1 MGKARILVVEGEST
15 LAESVKNRLL
25 DLGYPG
31 PEVVS
36 SGEEAVKKILQS
48 QPDLVLM
55 DFSAGRTDEVGLG
68 EQIRDR
74 FRIPVVYLPTDGDAC
89 ALRGAKGA
97 EPLSYVLKP
106 FEGRELEMGIE
117 MALYKHRVEEEYKQA
132 EETLREKEAFN
143 FALFEY
149 NPVET
154 IGVDLEGRIV
164 NLNLARRK
172 ASGRLPRIGDLMY
185 RDFAGSHTI
194 DMRAELMEC
203 IKAGRMKKFPEQT
216 YGDKI
221 LSITISPFVKGAI
234 ITSEDITHRKRAEEA
249 LRESEEKYRI
259 LVDQSNEAIFI
270 GQDGVIKFSN
280 PSTLSFGYSAEEL
293 ARIPFS
299 DLIHPEDREMVVERY
314 RKRLQGEE
322 VSNTYTFRFLNR
334 SGEELWAQL
343 NVARI
348 TWEGR
353 PATLNFLR
361 DITPLKKLEIQ
372 FQQAQKM
379 EAIGTLAGGIAHD
392 FNNLLM
398 GIQGYISL
406 MLFNVDRSHPHYEN
420 LKRIED
426 HVRNGASLTSQLL
439 GFARRGKYEV
449 KPADLNEIL
458 QRSSEMFERTRKEI
472 KIFRKFQKDIWPVE
486 VDRGQIEQVLL
497 NLYVN
502 AWQAMPEGGN
512 LYLET
517 KNVTLGPDDAKPFWL
532 QPGKYVKVSVTDTGV
547 GMEERMQQRI
557 FEPFFTT
564 KEMGRGT
571 GLGLASAYGI
581 VKNHGGFINVSSEI
595 GHGSTFNI
603 YLPPSERALKDAKK
617 IYSEEIP
624 RGTET
629 VLLVDDENTITE
641 VIEKALTMM
650 GYKVFLAS
658 DGEKALEVYR
668 KNQDAIAVVILDM
681 IMPGISGGKT
691 YDLLKE
697 INPGVKVLLS
707 SGYSEDG
714 EAARIMSRGCDGF
727 IQKPF
732 GIKELSQKIR
742 EILDKK

>member
-1 MGKARILVVEGEST
+1 MGKAQILVVAREGTVADRIKE
-15 LAESVKNRLL
+15 RLL

-36 SGEEAVKKILQS
+36 SREEALNKIFQS

-55 DFSAGRTDEVGLG
+55 DFFAGRMEEVKVG
-68 EQIRDR
+68 EEIWER
-74 FRIPVVYLPTDGDAC
+74 FQIPVVYMATHGDAA
-89 ALRGAKGA
+89 ALPKTTGA
-97 EPLSYVLKP
+97 EVLGYVLKP
-106 FEGRELEMGIE
+106 FEGRELQMAIE
-117 MALYKHRVEEEYKQA
+117 MALYRRRVEEEHKQA
-132 EETLREKEAFN
+132 EEALKEKEAFN

-154 IGVDLEGRIV
+154 IVVDLEGRIV
-164 NLNLARRK
+164 NFNLARRK
-172 ASGRLPRIGDLMY
+172 ASGRLPRVGDLMY

-203 IKAGRMKKFPEQT
+203 IKSGRMKKFPEQN
-216 YGDKI
+216 YRDMI
-221 LSITISPFVKGAI
+221 LSITISPFVRGAI
-234 ITSEDITHRKRAEEA
+234 ITSEDITDRKRADEA
-249 LRESEEKYRI
+249 LRESEEKYRT
-259 LVDQSNEAIFI
+259 LVEHAGEAIFI
-270 GQDGVIKFSN
+270 TQDGVIKFSN

-293 ARIPFS
+293 ARIPFG

-314 RKRLQGEE
+314 RRRMQGEE
-322 VSNTYTFRFLNR
+322 VPGTYAFRFLNR
-334 SGEELWAQL
+334 SGEEIWAQL

-361 DITPLKKLEIQ
+361 DITPLKKLEMQ

-379 EAIGTLAGGIAHD
+379 EAIGALAGGIAHD

-406 MLFNVDRSHPHYEN
+406 MLFNMDSSHPLYEN
-420 LKRIED
+420 LKKIEE

-449 KPADLNEIL
+449 KPADPNEIL

-472 KIFRKFQKDIWPVE
+472 KIFRKFQKDIWTVE
-486 VDRGQIEQVLL
+486 VDRGQIEQALL

-502 AWQAMPEGGN
+502 AWQAMPGGGN
-512 LYLET
+512 LFLET
-517 KNVTLGPDDAKPFWL
+517 KNITLGSDHTRPFWL
-532 QPGKYVKVSVTDTGV
+532 QPGRYVKISVTDTGV
-547 GMEERMQQRI
+547 GMDERTQQRI

-581 VKNHGGFINVSSEI
+581 IKNHGGFIHVYSEK
-595 GHGSTFNI
+595 GHGSTFSI
-603 YLPPSERALKDAKK
+603 YLPPSGKAVRQAQK
-617 IYSEEIP
+617 IYPEKILK
-624 RGTET
+624 GTET
-629 VLLVDDENTITE
+629 VLLVDDENTITD
-641 VIEKALTMM
+641 VFEKALSMI
-650 GYKVFLAS
+650 GYKILLAR
-658 DGEKALEVYR
+658 DGQRALEVYR

-681 IMPGISGGKT
+681 IMPGISGGTT

-697 INPGVKVLLS
+697 INPGVKVILA
-707 SGYSEDG
+707 SGYSADG
-714 EAARIMSRGCDGF
+714 EAAQIMARGCDGF

-742 EILDKK
+742 EILDKN

>member
-1 MGKARILVVEGEST
+1 MSKAQILVVEGENT
-15 LAESVKNRLL
+15 LAERLKNRLR

-36 SGEEAVKKILQS
+36 SGEEAVKKILAS

-55 DFSAGRTDEVGLG
+55 DFSAGRMDEVKLG

-74 FRIPVVYLPTDGDAC
+74 FQIPVVYMATDGDAR
-89 ALRGAKGA
+89 ALQRALGA
-97 EPLSYVLKP
+97 EPLGYVVKP
-106 FEGRELEMGIE
+106 FEGRELELGIE

-149 NPVET
+149 NPMET
-154 IGVDLEGRIV
+154 IVVDLEGRIV
-164 NLNLARRK
+164 NFNLARKK
-172 ASGRLPRIGDLMY
+172 ASGRLPLIGDRMY
-185 RDFAGSHTI
+185 RDFAGNHTI

-203 IKAGRMKKFPEQT
+203 IKSGRMKKFPEQT
-216 YGDKI
+216 YRDKI

-234 ITSEDITHRKRAEEA
+234 ITSEDITDRKRAEEA
-249 LRESEEKYRI
+249 LRESEEKYRT
-259 LVDQSNEAIFI
+259 LVDHANEAIFI
-270 GQDGVIKFSN
+270 AQDGVIKFAN

-293 ARIPFS
+293 ARIPFA

-314 RKRLQGEE
+314 RRRIQGEE
-322 VSNTYTFRFLNR
+322 VPSTYAFRFLNR
-334 SGEELWAQL
+334 SGEEVWAQL
-343 NVARI
+343 NVVRI
-348 TWEGR
+348 TWDGH

-361 DITPLKKLEIQ
+361 DITPLKKLEMQ

-398 GIQGYISL
+398 GIQGYITL
-406 MLFNVDRSHPHYEN
+406 MLFNMERSHPQYEN
-420 LKRIED
+420 LRRIEEN
-426 HVRNGASLTSQLL
+426 VRNGASLTAQLL

-472 KIFRKFQKDIWPVE
+472 KISRKFQEDIWTVE
-486 VDRGQIEQVLL
+486 VDRGQTEQALL

-502 AWQAMPEGGN
+502 AWQAMPEGGE

-517 KNVTLGPDDAKPFWL
+517 KNVTLGRDYAKPFLL
-532 QPGKYVKVSVTDTGV
+532 QPGKYVKISVTDTGM
-547 GMEERMQQRI
+547 GIDEKTQQRI

-581 VKNHGGFINVSSEI
+581 IKSHGGFINVYSEI
-595 GHGSTFNI
+595 GHGSTFTI
-603 YLPPSERALKDAKK
+603 YLPASEKAVKEAKK
-617 IYSEEIP
+617 FYSEEIP

-629 VLLVDDENTITE
+629 VLLVDDEITITE
-641 VIEKALTMM
+641 VIEKALALM
-650 GYKVFLAS
+650 GYKVLLAS
-658 DGEKALEVYR
+658 NGEEALEVYKR
-668 KNQDAIAVVILDM
+668 NQDAIAVVILDM

-697 INPGVKVLLS
+697 INPGAKVILS

-742 EILDKK
+742 EILDKN

>member
-1 MGKARILVVEGEST
+1 MEE
-15 LAESVKNRLL
+15 VK
-25 DLGYPG
+25 
-31 PEVVS
+31 V
-36 SGEEAVKKILQS
+36 
-48 QPDLVLM
+48 
-55 DFSAGRTDEVGLG
+55 G

-74 FRIPVVYLPTDGDAC
+74 FQVPVVYLSNDGNAA
-89 ALRGAKGA
+89 ALRRTEGD
-97 EPLSYVLKP
+97 EPFGFVFKP
-106 FEGRELEMGIE
+106 FEGRELQMGIE
-117 MALYKHRVEEEYKQA
+117 MALYKHRMEEEYKRA
-132 EETLREKEAFN
+132 EEALKEKEAFN

-154 IGVDLEGRIV
+154 IVVDLEGRIV
-164 NLNLARRK
+164 NFNLARKK

-203 IKAGRMKKFPEQT
+203 IKSGRMKKFPEQT
-216 YGDKI
+216 YRDKI
-221 LSITISPFVKGAI
+221 LSITISPFIRGAI
-234 ITSEDITHRKRAEEA
+234 ITAEDITDRKRAEEA
-249 LRESEEKYRI
+249 LRESTEKYRT

-270 GQDGVIKFSN
+270 AQDGVIKFPN
-280 PSTLSFGYSAEEL
+280 PATLSFGYSAEEL

-314 RKRLQGEE
+314 RRRVQGEE
-322 VSNTYTFRFLNR
+322 VPNTYAFRFLNR
-334 SGEELWAQL
+334 TGEELWAQL

-372 FQQAQKM
+372 LQQAQKM

-406 MLFNVDRSHPHYEN
+406 MLFHMDHSHPHYEN
-420 LKRIED
+420 LKKIEEQ
-426 HVRNGASLTSQLL
+426 VRDGASLTRQLL

-449 KPADLNEIL
+449 KPTDLNEVL

-472 KIFRKFQKDIWPVE
+472 KIFRKFQKDIWTVE
-486 VDRGQIEQVLL
+486 IDRGQIEQVLL

-502 AWQAMPEGGN
+502 AWQAMPEGGA

-517 KNVTLGPDDAKPFWL
+517 KNITLGPDYAKPFWL
-532 QPGKYVKVSVTDTGV
+532 RPGRYAKISVTDTGV
-547 GMEERMQQRI
+547 GMDERTQQRI

-581 VKNHGGFINVSSEI
+581 VKNHGGFINVYSEV
-595 GHGSTFNI
+595 GHGSTFTI
-603 YLPPSERALKDAKK
+603 YLPASEKALEEAKK
-617 IYSEEIP
+617 DYSEQIP
-624 RGTET
+624 RGSET
-629 VLLVDDENTITE
+629 VLLVDDENTVTD
-641 VIEKALTMM
+641 VLEKALILM
-650 GYKVFLAS
+650 GYKVILAR
-658 DGEKALEVYR
+658 DGGKALEVYR
-668 KNQDAIAVVILDM
+668 KNQEAIAVVILDM

-697 INPGVKVLLS
+697 VNPGVKVILA

-714 EAARIMSRGCDGF
+714 EAAQIMSRGCDGF

-732 GIKELSQKIR
+732 GIKELSKKIR
-742 EILDKK
+742 EILDKN